1 MSRPKQKIEPIKPV
15 LKPVMA
21 EKSSSSEPASST
33 VIVIMGASVSPLH
46 SGQGRNEDQ
55 LSAALAEIR
64 GIQYLPRSWGRT
76 RSRVETHHT

>member
-33 VIVIMGASVSPLH
+33 VIVVMGASVSPLH
-46 SGQGRNEDQ
+46 SGQGRNGYIC
-55 LSAALAEIR
+55 AALAEIR
-64 GIQYLPRSWGRT
+64 GIHPRSWGRT